1 MIDLWL
7 EMHALTLHNAQ
18 GLASGHIDVALSDAG
33 REQAQTILRQ
43 RYATQRF
50 DCAYTSNTQRAHDT
64 ARLMF
69 ADRPN
74 PIFQDA
80 RLRECDYGIYE
91 GRPREE
97 MEAARMDAI
106 DNPYPKGESY
116 RQVASRMRGFLAHLA
131 ATHEGQSIMLIG
143 HAATLYTLRHL
154 LEDLPLEETL
164 GVWPQRPWR
173 FCVAPNRWRKLV
185 G

>member
-43 RYATQRF
+43 RYAAQRF

-69 ADRPN
+69 ADRPI

-80 RLRECDYGIYE
+80 RLRECNYGIYE

-97 MEAARMDAI
+97 MEAARVDAI

-116 RQVASRMRGFLAHLA
+116 RQVAFRMRSFLAHLA

-173 FCVAPNRWRKLV
+173 FSVAPNRWRELA